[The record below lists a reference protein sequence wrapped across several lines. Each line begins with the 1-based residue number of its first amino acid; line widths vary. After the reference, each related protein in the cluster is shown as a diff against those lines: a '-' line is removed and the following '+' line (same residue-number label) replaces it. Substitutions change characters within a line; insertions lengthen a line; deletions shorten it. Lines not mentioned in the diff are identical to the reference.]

1 MNVMVHKQAGDTL
14 VEVLMAIVIISIIIV
29 GAITVMN
36 RGLTAAQIAMEHS
49 QVRLSVNGQIEM
61 LRFARDQYIQSRT
74 GPSAAQWSAV
84 VTATNTQP
92 VNYDSG
98 CSITS
103 GKQAFYMTKSGTQVT
118 RNNYTVSVPNTVAL
132 PGTGMW
138 IETVASTSGVS
149 PAYVDLVVRACWAG
163 VGSTAQQ
170 RTVTAV
176 RLYDPSR

>member
-1 MNVMVHKQAGDTL
+1 
-14 VEVLMAIVIISIIIV
+14 MAIVIISVIIV

-36 RGLTAAQIAMEHS
+36 RGLTAAQVALEHS

-61 LRFARDQYIQSRT
+61 LRYARDQYIEA
-74 GPSAAQWSAV
+74 PSGASAGQWSLV
-84 VTATNTQP
+84 VAGTNTTA

-98 CSITS
+98 CNTVTS
-103 GKQAFYMTKSGTQVT
+103 GKVGFYMTKSATQVS
-118 RNNYTVSVPNTVAL
+118 RPLYTAGTPPSTVAV

-138 IETVASTSGVS
+138 IESVRSASGVM
-149 PAYVDLVVRACWAG
+149 PAYVDFVVRACWQG
-163 VGSTAQQ
+163 LGSTAQQ